1 MNAQNSVPS
10 DADQQAIQ
18 ELIEEMQD
26 PLKVIEDVRIED
38 EANCTISAGYGQR
51 ISAKADRAHSL
62 LKQTRRKQL
71 RILVDGEFYRML
83 KDCDLGAG
91 LPEASRVGWQILS
104 ERLKRPS
111 EDVQQQLM
119 GALEAALALDETQR
133 GIPDS
138 IYLQVRSGLRAL
150 LSEQDWEAISSA
162 AITAIQRHF
171 KQQIAEAKAT

>member
-1 MNAQNSVPS
+1 MTPQNSGHS
-10 DADQQAIQ
+10 DVAQQAMQ
-18 ELIEEMQD
+18 DFVERMQD
-26 PLKVIEDVRIED
+26 PLIAMEDVRIEV
-38 EANCTISAGYGQR
+38 EAICTIGAVYGQR
-51 ISAKADRAHSL
+51 FSAKAERAHTL

-71 RILVDGEFYRML
+71 RILVDGEFYQML

-91 LPEASRVGWQILS
+91 LPDASRVGWQILS

-111 EDVQQQLM
+111 EDVQQQLTA
-119 GALEAALALDETQR
+119 ALEAALALDKTQT

-138 IYLQVRSGLRAL
+138 IYLQVRNALRAL

-162 AITAIQRHF
+162 AITAIQTHF

>member
-1 MNAQNSVPS
+1 
-10 DADQQAIQ
+10 
-18 ELIEEMQD
+18 MQD
-26 PLKVIEDVRIED
+26 PLQAIEDTRIED
-38 EANCTISAGYGQR
+38 AANCTIGAGYGQR
-51 ISAKADRAHSL
+51 TLSKADRANSL

-71 RILVDGEFYRML
+71 RILVGGEFYQML

-91 LPEASRVGWQILS
+91 LPEAGRVGWQILS
-104 ERLKRPS
+104 ERLKRPP

-119 GALEAALALDETQR
+119 EALEAALALDQAQK

-138 IYLQVRSGLRAL
+138 ICSQVRSVLRSL

-162 AITAIQRHF
+162 ATTAIQRHF

>member
-1 MNAQNSVPS
+1 MAIQKSVSS
-10 DADQQAIQ
+10 DVDQQAIQ
-18 ELIEEMQD
+18 ALIEEMQD
-26 PLKVIEDVRIED
+26 PLKAIEDVRIED
-38 EANCTISAGYGQR
+38 EANCTIGAGYGQR
-51 ISAKADRAHSL
+51 TSSKADRANSL

-71 RILVDGEFYRML
+71 RILVGGEFYQML

-111 EDVQQQLM
+111 EDVQQQLTA
-119 GALEAALALDETQR
+119 ALEAALALDETKT

-138 IYLQVRSGLRAL
+138 IYLQVRNALRAL

-171 KQQIAEAKAT
+171 KQQIAKAKAT